1 MNALRTIA
9 FAAVL
14 GSAGVAAQEP
24 AAPPPAEYGRAPKLE
39 VQLFEA
45 PARRIRLEFPKKDWV
60 VVPGGGAAL
69 VSFAQRKGE
78 AAIVVEQNRLN
89 QPLASADITEL
100 FGQLESETVRDRQ
113 MGVADIEAKVYDA
126 GGRRFVVVNYA
137 RTGVSGPERVR
148 QSSIPVGADLYR
160 LFCSAAAPLFA
171 RYEPVFAHVA
181 ASFTA
186 AQ

>member
-1 MNALRTIA
+1 LNALRTITFVA
-9 FAAVL
+9 IL
-14 GSAGVAAQEP
+14 GSAGLAAQEP

-45 PARRIRLEFPKKDWV
+45 AARRIRLEFPKKDWL
-60 VVPGGGAAL
+60 VVPGGSAAL

-78 AAIVVEQNRLN
+78 AAIVVEQSRLN
-89 QPLASADITEL
+89 QPLASTDITDL

-113 MGVADIEAKVYDA
+113 LGVADIDAKVYDA
-126 GGRRFVVVNYA
+126 GGRRFVVITYV
-137 RTGVSGPERVR
+137 RTGASGPERVR
-148 QSSIPVGADLYR
+148 QYSIPVGADLYR

-171 RYEPVFAHVA
+171 RYEPVFAHAA

-186 AQ
+186 AP